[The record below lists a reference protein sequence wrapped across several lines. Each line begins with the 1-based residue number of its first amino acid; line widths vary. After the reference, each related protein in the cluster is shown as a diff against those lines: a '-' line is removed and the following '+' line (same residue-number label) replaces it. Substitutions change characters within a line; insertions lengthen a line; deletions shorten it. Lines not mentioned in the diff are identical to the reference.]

1 MKLGALAGGPRES
14 DVAGAPSETFS
25 RTSFTMSA
33 GDLKT
38 KGGSGDSDSFLEG
51 RLLLGGV

>member
-1 MKLGALAGGPRES
+1 MKLGALAGGPQES
-14 DVAGAPSETFS
+14 ESVAETFS

-38 KGGSGDSDSFLEG
+38 KGGSGDRDSLLDG